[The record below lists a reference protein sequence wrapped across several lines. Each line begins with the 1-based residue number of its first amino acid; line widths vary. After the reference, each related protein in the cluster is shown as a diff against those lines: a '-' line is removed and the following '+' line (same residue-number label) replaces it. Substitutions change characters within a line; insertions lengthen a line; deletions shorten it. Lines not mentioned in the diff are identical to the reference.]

1 MPVKLIGSL
10 IVAAIAALFT
20 GYNLDNKCDVWIF
33 HNFEQVPVAFTIIV
47 SLMVG
52 VIITLPFTLGK
63 NAPRKPTEK
72 DMALLKKA
80 QKKEAR
86 QKLREEK
93 RAAKEAKQ
101 TEKEKAANFSAET
114 RKVLNG
120 YVKMLKTMKDD
131 IYLCRVEEELSDTN
145 GDKREKNEL
154 VRDAWVSIFDAAEAL
169 EKALA

>member
-101 TEKEKAANFSAET
+101 TEREKAAKEKAGLAKAE
-114 RKVLNG
+114 KAKAEAG
-120 YVKMLKTMKDD
+120 KT
-131 IYLCRVEEELSDTN
+131 
-145 GDKREKNEL
+145 
-154 VRDAWVSIFDAAEAL
+154 ADAAESVPAAQPTTVEYHDSSL
-169 EKALA
+169 

>member
-20 GYNLDNKCDVWIF
+20 GYNLDNRCDVWLF
-33 HNFEQVPVAFTIIV
+33 HTFESVPVAFTIIV
-47 SLMVG
+47 SLMAG
-52 VIITLPFTLGK
+52 VLITLPFTLGK

-93 RAAKEAKQ
+93 RAAKEARQ
-101 TEKEKAANFSAET
+101 AEKEKAEQ
-114 RKVLNG
+114 
-120 YVKMLKTMKDD
+120 
-131 IYLCRVEEELSDTN
+131 
-145 GDKREKNEL
+145 EK
-154 VRDAWVSIFDAAEAL
+154 AAHAKAEA
-169 EKALA
+169 EKVAGSGESISAAQPTTVEYHDSSI